1 MRFCA
6 NCGSRLP
13 EGANFCIEC
22 GTPASAPEKT
32 TRLERPEGTP
42 SDEGAAN
49 AAAPEGDDQ
58 KTTVMPAA
66 VQAPVSVLD
75 ETRRASRANAEG
87 AHASAGAGVGANA
100 RAGAA
105 PATDNPYLQGAGQ
118 TAGTQS
124 KAKAKP
130 SALKP
135 ALIGGGI
142 GLAFVL
148 GLGIA
153 FAVSGANANK
163 EAAPA
168 PQVQEQQKG
177 DNGASAKAGG
187 NAAGAAD
194 ESSSNGDVKPRASV
208 EQYSWGELGKVAQK
222 MYAAGSRR
230 AALDVAEEYG
240 LARGGKLVSGVKA
253 VKMSDGTEVQ
263 LRLVGLMHDDK
274 ADGSGQAAMTF
285 VAKNANWSRRMAS
298 GTTTDG
304 GWKGSELR
312 TWMNGELK
320 DKLPEELAKVVVP
333 VQKVSNNVGK
343 ASSGMVT
350 TPTTDTLWAPSIIEL
365 TGAVDWNYD
374 SDPANSAFYNSVF
387 NGEGDQ
393 YEYFAQQRVVS
404 DANNSCLACGGS
416 WWLRSTAASS
426 GRGRHVDASGNPS
439 TYGNSNDSLGVVVGL
454 CI

>member
-1 MRFCA
+1 MRFCT

-22 GTPASAPEKT
+22 GAPAGAPEKT

-49 AAAPEGDDQ
+49 AAAPDGADQ
-58 KTTVMPAA
+58 RTTVMPAA

-87 AHASAGAGVGANA
+87 AHAGAGTGVGAGA

-105 PATDNPYLQGAGQ
+105 PATDNPYLQGEGQ

-177 DNGASAKAGG
+177 DDGASAKAGE

-194 ESSSNGDVKPRASV
+194 ESSSNDDVKPRASV

-222 MYAAGSRR
+222 MYAAGLGGEIDIGAGATLQNDVAAGYCPIYGTLKGTGSLAGPFRFTGTTNCWEVADAGATRSTLPCVQFANPTKETFAGLKSLSLTFNGRPTRR
-230 AALDVAEEYG
+230 AYYLTTATVADLTEADLAGTVLTVTGGECDYSANFTLTVVGGRLAL
-240 LARGGKLVSGVKA
+240 
-253 VKMSDGTEVQ
+253 
-263 LRLVGLMHDDK
+263 
-274 ADGSGQAAMTF
+274 
-285 VAKNANWSRRMAS
+285 
-298 GTTTDG
+298 
-304 GWKGSELR
+304 
-312 TWMNGELK
+312 
-320 DKLPEELAKVVVP
+320 
-333 VQKVSNNVGK
+333 
-343 ASSGMVT
+343 
-350 TPTTDTLWAPSIIEL
+350 
-365 TGAVDWNYD
+365 
-374 SDPANSAFYNSVF
+374 ANSKPA
-387 NGEGDQ
+387 G
-393 YEYFAQQRVVS
+393 
-404 DANNSCLACGGS
+404 
-416 WWLRSTAASS
+416 
-426 GRGRHVDASGNPS
+426 
-439 TYGNSNDSLGVVVGL
+439 TYIIVR
-454 CI
+454 